1 MHLKLIALLGLA
13 VMAVD
18 VLADE
23 KLPVLKVAGE
33 TFSNVTVTKVSSTDI
48 YFSSS
53 QGLRNAKLKDLD
65 PLMQKHFQAAA
76 SKAPAPRSAAALNG
90 RYHFRVA
97 SPTNMPVS
105 AADIKTELA
114 DALARVREIVNQPV
128 ASRPRTADMDVS
140 IYGPGWFHPGAI
152 RPDFDTVDVRAS
164 QELTYAKHQ
173 YATSDLNPDIVYAGN
188 ELEFN
193 SMTKYFYTDRS
204 VPKKRLTDG
213 EMQEINRLYR
223 IIGNDEKR
231 LAKQ

>member
-128 ASRPRTADMDVS
+128 ASRPRTA
-140 IYGPGWFHPGAI
+140 GWSG
-152 RPDFDTVDVRAS
+152 
-164 QELTYAKHQ
+164 
-173 YATSDLNPDIVYAGN
+173 
-188 ELEFN
+188 
-193 SMTKYFYTDRS
+193 
-204 VPKKRLTDG
+204 
-213 EMQEINRLYR
+213 
-223 IIGNDEKR
+223 
-231 LAKQ
+231 